1 METQL
6 AALAAQ
12 LRRLQDLEAIRGL
25 IGRYAIGADRKND
38 PAIMAPLF
46 AEDGVWECEG
56 FSRFEGRET
65 IAQALS
71 ETAQKQILWTLHYM
85 VSPTVEVD
93 GDSAQGSWYLW
104 ELATVAAADGEP
116 RSVWCG
122 GTYDATFT
130 CRDGRWYFHHVRLNI
145 RLSTPFDRPWGLE
158 PRAAL

>member
-1 METQL
+1 MDTQL

-12 LRRLQDLEAIRGL
+12 LRRMQGLEAIRNL

-38 PAIMAPLF
+38 PAIMGPLF

-56 FSRFEGRET
+56 FGRFEGRET
-65 IAQALS
+65 IARTLS

-85 VSPTVEVD
+85 VSPTIEVN

-104 ELATVAAADGEP
+104 ELATVAVADGEP